1 MADPYDS
8 GTASTLPFSVQVPG
22 YRLRREA
29 GGDAPGIWF
38 DAEQVSLGR
47 KVTLKVL
54 RPQYE
59 AHEGARREF
68 LAEMDRLSQLDHS
81 NLPHVLDTIREGTLV
96 LVVERLPARTA
107 DELLVPG
114 KPAGEAT
121 SLKLVR
127 GVARALAHLVE
138 RGLAFKN
145 VTPKLIT
152 LREDGEPR
160 LVTFRNV
167 ISLEELGGLRGR
179 LAQDAHY
186 VAPEQL
192 GGDAP
197 IGPPAHAYHVAAL
210 LFHLL
215 AGRPPHDGTPQ
226 EVARLHFRE
235 PFPSLK
241 RLQPF
246 LPSGIYDLIGACTA
260 RAPADRP
267 PLKRVVE
274 ALDALV
280 DKKDP
285 GLGASAEPKGPI
297 EAPRPRRKRRR

>member
-29 GGDAPGIWF
+29 GGDALGIWF
-38 DAEQVSLGR
+38 DAEQTSLGR

-54 RPQYE
+54 KPQFE
-59 AHEGARREF
+59 AHEAARREF
-68 LAEMDRLSQLDHS
+68 LAEMDRLSQLDHP
-81 NLPHVLDTIREGTLV
+81 NLPHVLDTVREGTLV
-96 LVVERLPARTA
+96 LVVERVPVRSA

-114 KPAGEAT
+114 KPAGEST
-121 SLKLVR
+121 SLRLVR
-127 GVARALAHLVE
+127 GIARALAHLVE
-138 RGLAFKN
+138 KGLAHKN
-145 VTPKLIT
+145 VTPKLIA
-152 LREDGEPR
+152 LRDDGEPR

-179 LAQDAHY
+179 IAQDAHY

-192 GGDAP
+192 GGDSP
-197 IGPPAHAYHVAAL
+197 IGPPAHAYQVAAL
-210 LFHLL
+210 LYHLL
-215 AGRPPHDGTPQ
+215 AGRTPHEGTPQ
-226 EVARLHFRE
+226 EVARAHFKD

-246 LPSGIYDLIGACTA
+246 LPAGIYDLIAVCTA

-267 PLKRVVE
+267 PLPRLVE
-274 ALDALV
+274 ALDALIE
-280 DKKDP
+280 KKDP
-285 GLGASAEPKGPI
+285 GLGAPQDPK
-297 EAPRPRRKRRR
+297 AQVRPRRRRRR

>member
-1 MADPYDS
+1 VHDPHDS

-29 GGDAPGIWF
+29 GGDALGIWF
-38 DAEQVSLGR
+38 DAEQESLGR

-54 RPQYE
+54 KPQFE
-59 AHEGARREF
+59 AHEGARKEF
-68 LAEMDRLSQLDHS
+68 LAEMDRLSQLDHG
-81 NLPHVLDTIREGTLV
+81 NLPHVLDSVREGTLV
-96 LVVERLPARTA
+96 LVVERLPGRTA

-121 SLKLVR
+121 SLRLVR
-127 GVARALAHLVE
+127 GVARALAHLVGK
-138 RGLAFKN
+138 GLAHKN
-145 VTPKLIT
+145 VTPKLIS

-167 ISLEELGGLRGR
+167 VTLEELGGLRGR
-179 LAQDAHY
+179 IAQDAFY

-192 GGDAP
+192 GGEDP
-197 IGPPAHAYHVAAL
+197 IGGPTHAYHVAAL

-215 AGRPPHDGTPQ
+215 AGRPPHEGTPQ
-226 EVARLHFRE
+226 EVARAHFKE

-246 LPSGIYDLIGACTA
+246 LPTGIYDLIAACTA
-260 RAPADRP
+260 RAPADRL
-267 PLKRVVE
+267 PLPRVVE
-274 ALDALV
+274 ALEALV
-280 DKKDP
+280 EKRDP
-285 GLGASAEPKGPI
+285 GLAQPESKG
-297 EAPRPRRKRRR
+297 PRPRRRRRR

>member
-1 MADPYDS
+1 VADPYDS

-29 GGDAPGIWF
+29 GGDALGIWF
-38 DAEQVSLGR
+38 DAEQTSLGR

-54 RPQYE
+54 KPQFE
-59 AHEGARREF
+59 AHEAARREF
-68 LAEMDRLSQLDHS
+68 LAEMDRLSQLDHP
-81 NLPHVLDTIREGTLV
+81 NLPHVLDSAREGTLV
-96 LVVERLPARTA
+96 LVIERIPARSA
-107 DELLVPG
+107 EELLVPG

-121 SLKLVR
+121 SLRLVR

-138 RGLAFKN
+138 KGLAHKN
-145 VTPKLIT
+145 VTPKLVA

-167 ISLEELGGLRGR
+167 VSLEELGGLRGR
-179 LAQDAHY
+179 IAQDAHY

-192 GGDAP
+192 GGDSP
-197 IGPPAHAYHVAAL
+197 IGAPAHAYHVGAL
-210 LFHLL
+210 LYHLL
-215 AGRPPHDGTPQ
+215 AGRTAHEGTPQ
-226 EVARLHFRE
+226 EVARAHFRE

-241 RLQPF
+241 RIQPF
-246 LPSGIYDLIGACTA
+246 LPTGIYDLIAACTA

-267 PLKRVVE
+267 PLPRVVE
-274 ALDALV
+274 ALEALL

-285 GLGASAEPKGPI
+285 GLSQPESKGA
-297 EAPRPRRKRRR
+297 RRRRRRRR

>member
-1 MADPYDS
+1 VHDSYDS

-29 GGDAPGIWF
+29 GGDALGIWF
-38 DAEQVSLGR
+38 DAEQTSLGR

-54 RPQYE
+54 KAQYE

-68 LAEMDRLSQLDHS
+68 LAEMDRLSQLDHP
-81 NLPHVLDTIREGTLV
+81 NLPHVLDTVREGTLV
-96 LVVERLPARTA
+96 LVVERLPVRTA

-121 SLKLVR
+121 SLRLAR
-127 GVARALAHLVE
+127 GVAKALAHLVE
-138 RGLAFKN
+138 KGLAHKN
-145 VTPKLIT
+145 VTPKLIS

-167 ISLEELGGLRGR
+167 VSLEELGGLRGR
-179 LAQDAHY
+179 IAQDATY

-192 GGDAP
+192 GGDSP
-197 IGPPAHAYHVAAL
+197 IGAPAHAYHVAAL
-210 LFHLL
+210 LYHLL
-215 AGRPPHDGTPQ
+215 AGRPPHEGTPQ
-226 EVARLHFRE
+226 EVARAHFKE

-246 LPSGIYDLIGACTA
+246 LPSGIYDLIAACTA
-260 RAPADRP
+260 RAPADRL
-267 PLKRVVE
+267 PLPRVVE
-274 ALDALV
+274 ALEALV
-280 DKKDP
+280 EKKDP
-285 GLGASAEPKGPI
+285 GLGQPESKGPV
-297 EAPRPRRKRRR
+297 EAPRPRRRRRR